1 MSESKKREVE
11 LRDKAIMHQ
20 QRRLKQATQFT
31 HKDSADLLP
40 LDGLKRL
47 GTSKDLQPHSIV
59 QRRLLEGNISRLC
72 GEARDTVS
80 HVRSPLAD
88 SKEGADAEERSEST
102 IDDSTEEKESPEES
116 ERSLRSEEDDEDEEE
131 PGINRDSGGK
141 AEHEEKVEA
150 GPVATLSALQ
160 VQCKHETKDKPP
172 KKRRC
177 VVGLD
182 GFVVKALPLSS
193 EVAGSNLACPHTGY
207 SDTGGAD
214 ARILPPCFR
223 IRPPKP
229 HPTFHS
235 AISDTFLTTATETFH
250 TLNFEPWPGFEPA
263 TSQPRGLE
271 QDNAGLEQDNA
282 GLEQDNAGLEQDNAG
297 LEQNN
302 AGLEQDNA
310 EVFTLNY
317 IKFECSLKKN
327 DVEKKSEEVLR
338 CGDAE
343 LNVSINTGC
352 QYDHISSTCCRRLG
366 LKISPKIKPL
376 GEFKAKGVTSMS
388 IQIGSERVQ
397 CTAEVTDD
405 ETFELCLGLHTLLEL
420 KCCVDLNSRVLRLHS
435 SGDELPFLE
444 TSTPR
449 QCHHRDNNKNL

>member
-131 PGINRDSGGK
+131 PRIDRDSGGK

-160 VQCKHETKDKPP
+160 VQCK
-172 KKRRC
+172 
-177 VVGLD
+177 
-182 GFVVKALPLSS
+182 
-193 EVAGSNLACPHTGY
+193 
-207 SDTGGAD
+207 
-214 ARILPPCFR
+214 
-223 IRPPKP
+223 
-229 HPTFHS
+229 
-235 AISDTFLTTATETFH
+235 
-250 TLNFEPWPGFEPA
+250 
-263 TSQPRGLE
+263 
-271 QDNAGLEQDNA
+271 
-282 GLEQDNAGLEQDNAG
+282 
-297 LEQNN
+297 
-302 AGLEQDNA
+302 
-310 EVFTLNY
+310 
-317 IKFECSLKKN
+317 
-327 DVEKKSEEVLR
+327 